1 MEAVPIRPARRGDV
15 PSLLLLWTAM
25 AEENE
30 RADPRFAIHPDAK
43 EHMARALSAWV
54 DDPARVVLVA
64 EEAGRLVIG
73 YAAGSVTTGGGI
85 QGPLRLG
92 QVTDCFVVPA
102 RRRRGIARRLA
113 ARVHDLLV
121 ERGAET
127 VRLQVVARN
136 ESSVAFW
143 RSLGYEA
150 LEDVL
155 ERPAVPRAGTTSPP
169 AGRPTSP
176 PSP

>member
-15 PSLLLLWTAM
+15 PSLLLLWGAM
-25 AEENE
+25 AEENA
-30 RADPRFAIHPDAK
+30 RADPRFGIHPDAK
-43 EHMARALSAWV
+43 EHMGRALSAWV
-54 DDPARVVLVA
+54 DDPVRVVLVA
-64 EEAGRLVIG
+64 EEAGRLLVG
-73 YAAGSVTTGGGI
+73 YAAGSVTAGNGI

-127 VRLQVVARN
+127 VRLQVVAKN

-143 RSLGYEA
+143 RSLGYEPI
-150 LEDVL
+150 EDVL
-155 ERPAVPRAGTTSPP
+155 ERPAPP
-169 AGRPTSP
+169 RPTSP